1 MAGMSLPASPSS
13 SRRIG
18 RGPFAVAVV
27 VVYALSLASQ
37 SLLSPPVT
45 GRLSVVPF
53 VVAQAVLIVLWV
65 ILHQNRL
72 RDAGRT
78 TGTTL
83 GIAMVYALQAV
94 LLTLVTFFL
103 GSTDESSNPPILNL
117 FMLVFLLTFFSG
129 NSMAAVQLWLAG
141 LLVLLLL
148 PAVVAVIFSIWAATR
163 PSQTR
168 PSQVPAAP

>member
-1 MAGMSLPASPSS
+1 
-13 SRRIG
+13 
-18 RGPFAVAVV
+18 
-27 VVYALSLASQ
+27 
-37 SLLSPPVT
+37 
-45 GRLSVVPF
+45 
-53 VVAQAVLIVLWV
+53 
-65 ILHQNRL
+65 
-72 RDAGRT
+72 
-78 TGTTL
+78 
-83 GIAMVYALQAV
+83 
-94 LLTLVTFFL
+94 
-103 GSTDESSNPPILNL
+103 L